1 MRTAYIDTETM
12 GLYGPV
18 AILQYAFDDDDPT
31 LYNPWLEPAG
41 KTRALIREITECRV
55 LAHNLTFDWQKIH
68 NFYAGLDSFAD
79 HERPIDDIER
89 FVQSEYDNRSKVC
102 LKPPAAVCTLLLCQ
116 KELGGTALA
125 AKEVRIRQVPEQAA
139 ELLCG
144 TLNHFTDLP
153 PILFAKR
160 KEGGWHVAESDRGP
174 GWNDVVLK
182 FAPSNGLKPVARLV
196 LGVEETQTIGAEV
209 LPPKMPDELGYIPY
223 VKVLRESPVSEGM
236 TLWPELLRDHID
248 FWNTNEKAVKYAL
261 DDIILLRKL
270 DEHLGKRD
278 SDFDGELACQVASC
292 RMAGFQIDHYDAL
305 SRAAE
310 ASEAVIRDAQINVDA
325 HAKVREWIGEA
336 FDDFERE
343 IILEGCNKKT
353 LKKIVSEMNV
363 TEREQCCD
371 DGCPRCGGAGWLD
384 PGPMPVAERAAH
396 VLKVRKHKKRKQLFD
411 KLAVAQ
417 GAYPSFRVI
426 GTKSGRMSGAD
437 GLNYHGIDGSRDIRE
452 IFTLAQDGEIVCG
465 GDMNSQ
471 ELAIAAAVMN
481 DDNLARDI
489 ETGRSLHGEF
499 ASTILNCSYEQIMAN
514 KEDKSSPE
522 GQAYAKAKICIYAM
536 LYGAAS
542 YNISMTLGCSEA
554 EAQSKMDR
562 FFEKYP
568 HMKSTRKFV
577 TASLQCLSSDG
588 GKIHVTRPDQDSV
601 KSLFGYTRSFE
612 IEMSVI
618 RTIVDAMEYI
628 RSAVQR
634 AGQLYDLSDEF
645 SMDKLP
651 SEVYAFLK
659 LKQSKVIRKK
669 DKEQTVLGACLSALY
684 GGAFSLQGKIQRAAL
699 NHLIQSAG
707 RTCTLRVQKR
717 IWDDVQPVG
726 VYEFRVKLMSVH
738 DEIVTVSKPEYAKP
752 IEQAV
757 YAEMHAL
764 TDQVPLLSLDWATD
778 VGSWYGVKAAEEGLR
793 CGWTE
798 DDEEEF
804 EQMMEAE
811 SPGTFDLENIY
822 D

>member
-12 GLYGPV
+12 GLYGPM
-18 AILQYAFDDDDPT
+18 AILQYAFDDGKPI
-31 LYNPWLEPAG
+31 LYNPWLEPAA
-41 KTRALIREITECRV
+41 KTRKLLVQFAQSRV
-55 LAHNLTFDWQKIH
+55 LAHNLTFDWQKVH
-68 NFYAGLDSFAD
+68 NFYAALHAFGDN
-79 HERPIDDIER
+79 ERPIDDIER
-89 FVQSEYDNRSKVC
+89 FIESEYENRDRFC

-125 AKEVRIRQVPEQAA
+125 AKEVRIRQVPETGAA
-139 ELLCG
+139 LLCS
-144 TLNHFTDLP
+144 TLNEFTDLP

-196 LGVEETQTIGAEV
+196 LGVEETQTIGEEV
-209 LPPKMPDELGYIPY
+209 LPPRMPDELGYIPY
-223 VKVLRESPVSEGM
+223 VKILRESPQAEGM
-236 TLWPELLRDHID
+236 VLWPELLRDHIE

-261 DDIILLRKL
+261 DDITLLRKL

-278 SDFDGELACQVASC
+278 TDFDGELACQVASC
-292 RMAGFQIDHYDAL
+292 RMAGFQIDHADAL
-305 SRAAE
+305 ARAAE
-310 ASEAVIRDAQINVDA
+310 ASQQVLDTAQINVDA
-325 HAKVREWIGEA
+325 HLRVREWIGEA
-336 FDDFERE
+336 FDDFERD

-371 DGCPRCGGAGWLD
+371 TGCPRCNGTGWLE

-411 KLAVAQ
+411 KLAIAQ

-452 IFTLAQDGEIVCG
+452 IFTLAKEDEIVCG

-481 DDNLARDI
+481 DEALARDI

-499 ASTILNCSYEQIMAN
+499 AATILNCSYEQIMAN
-514 KEDKSSPE
+514 KEDKASPE
-522 GQAYAKAKICIYAM
+522 GQAYAKAKVCIYAM

-542 YNISMTLGCSEA
+542 YNISVTLGCSEA

-568 HMKSTRKFV
+568 HMKSTRQFV
-577 TASLQCLSSDG
+577 TASLQCLSSEEG
-588 GKIHVTRPDQDSV
+588 RIHVTRPDQDSI

-618 RTIVDAMEYI
+618 RTIVDAMEFM
-628 RSAVQR
+628 RTQAN
-634 AGQLYDLSDEF
+634 
-645 SMDKLP
+645 
-651 SEVYAFLK
+651 SETGSPAYK
-659 LKQSKVIRKK
+659 MLKQHKVIRKK
-669 DKEQTVLGACLSALY
+669 DKEQTLLGACLSALY

-726 VYEFRVKLMSVH
+726 VSEFLVKLMSVH

-764 TDQVPLLSLDWATD
+764 TEQVPLLSLDWATD
-778 VGSWYGVKAAEEGLR
+778 VGSWYGVKAAEDGLR

-811 SPGTFDLENIY
+811 SPGSFNMENIY